1 MRDDRYLFSSRWAAC
16 FFHREKRIVPAFS
29 GMKREES
36 MRRYRESGS
45 EGSGLPEG
53 MELLHAIEME

>member
-1 MRDDRYLFSSRWAAC
+1 MRDDRYLYASRRAAC

-36 MRRYRESGS
+36 MRRYRESGP
-45 EGSGLPEG
+45 EESGLPES
-53 MELLHAIEME
+53 MELLHTIEME

>member
-1 MRDDRYLFSSRWAAC
+1 MRDDRYLFSSRRAAC

-36 MRRYRESGS
+36 KRRYRESGS

>member
-1 MRDDRYLFSSRWAAC
+1 MRDDGYLYASCWVAC

-29 GMKREES
+29 GIKREES